1 MSFSPPPSFA
11 AWHHQQARTGF
22 EVAHVEARGDADH
35 RPAGG
40 WRVEGCTTALE
51 EGAAWIVDYA
61 IVVDA
66 HWATR
71 RAEVRSRSS
80 SGSGSQNVLLECDG
94 QGTWLLN
101 GDPAPQLTG
110 CLDVD
115 LESSALTNTF
125 PIHRLSLGVG
135 RQAAVPA
142 AYVWAL
148 DATVE
153 RLDQRYTR
161 LTDGPRGQ
169 RYHYAA
175 PAFDFTCDLNCDPSG
190 LVLEYPGLASRAS

>member
-1 MSFSPPPSFA
+1 MVFSPLPPFA

-22 EVAHVEARGDADH
+22 EVVRFEDLH
-35 RPAGG
+35 RPADG
-40 WRVEGCTTALE
+40 WRVEGCTTALD
-51 EGAAWIVDYA
+51 EGAAWIVDYT

-80 SGSGSQNVLLECDG
+80 SGSRTALLECDG

-101 GDPAPQLTG
+101 GEPAPQLTG
-110 CLDVD
+110 CVDVD
-115 LESSALTNTF
+115 LESSALTNAF
-125 PIHRLSLGVG
+125 PIHRLLLGVG
-135 RQAAVPA
+135 RRADVPA
-142 AYVWAL
+142 VYVRAV

-161 LTDGPRGQ
+161 LIDGSRGQ

-175 PAFDFTCDLNCDPSG
+175 PAFDFTCDLHYDPSG
-190 LVLEYPGLASRAS
+190 LVVEYPGLASRAA